1 MKYRAEIDGLRAL
14 AVLPVIL
21 FHAGFEW
28 FSGGFI
34 GVDVFFVISGYL
46 ITTIIISEMAEG
58 KFSIVNFYERRARR
72 ILPALFFMM
81 AVCLPLAWLWL
92 IPSDLKD
99 FGQSL
104 VAVSIFSSNV
114 LFWLESS
121 YFGTASELKPLLH
134 TWSLAVEEQFY
145 ILFPIFL
152 MLTWRLG
159 IQMILILLSIVF
171 VISLGI
177 AQWGAYNSPSATFY
191 LLPTRGW
198 ELLVGVFTAFYLKK
212 NGHLKFHA
220 INQVTTLLGFG
231 MIAYSIIAFDKTTP
245 FPSLYTLIPV
255 IGTGLLIICAVPQ
268 TIVNKLLSLKTIVGL
283 GLISYSAY
291 LWHQPI
297 LVFARH
303 KTLGE
308 VPDSIVIL
316 LCCSSILMAWISWRF
331 IEQPFRNK
339 ILISRRLIFLFS
351 TIGIFT
357 FASTGLLLQQDAIRS
372 FSPNILNNI
381 EYSSLGEK
389 IAKVG
394 NICDYDDLIEQET
407 FKYCFFGDTQADN
420 SIIVFGD
427 SHFLAI
433 QYALDAKLREQKIK
447 GIWLKSLNI
456 DCDETI
462 FTTSH
467 KKSSNQS
474 LLNCPKYYSAALDY
488 FSSSEYLI
496 LINRWSIKYF
506 YPNSNLETPHFI
518 NKALGCEEIR
528 STDTRNV
535 PFNKNGFKQPSEDS
549 MSAAL
554 KDLLRLSASKIK
566 TVVVYPVP
574 EIGCDPYRYN
584 IKHRNTTGSELL
596 SLFFPV
602 EEYDN
607 RNKFVIDIFDEFYS
621 QNKDSIVPVR
631 LRPVFCGKTEL
642 EVCQVIENS
651 IPLYFDDD
659 HLSDTGA
666 SLVVDEIF
674 RSILK
679 EAKFYR

>member
-28 FSGGFI
+28 FSGGFV

-46 ITTIIISEMAEG
+46 ITTIIISEMAQG

-72 ILPALFFMM
+72 ILPALFFVM
-81 AVCLPLAWLWL
+81 AVCLPFAWLWL
-92 IPSDLKD
+92 IPIDLKD

-104 VAVSIFSSNV
+104 IAVSTFSSNI
-114 LFWLESS
+114 LFWMESG
-121 YFGTASELKPLLH
+121 YFDTAAELKPLLH
-134 TWSLAVEEQFY
+134 TWSLAVEEQYY

-159 IQMILILLSIVF
+159 IKTILILLSIVF
-171 VISLGI
+171 VISLGV
-177 AQWGAYNSPSATFY
+177 AQWSAYHFPSAAFY

-198 ELLVGVFTAFYLKK
+198 ELLVGVFAAFYLKY
-212 NGHLKFHA
+212 NGHLKFHTT
-220 INQVTTLLGFG
+220 NQVLSLLGFG
-231 MIAYSIIAFDKTTP
+231 MIAYSIIAFDKSTP
-245 FPSLYTLIPV
+245 FPSLHTLIPV
-255 IGTGLLIICAVPQ
+255 IGTGLLIICTVPN
-268 TIVNKLLSLKTIVGL
+268 TIVNKLLSLKSIVGL

-291 LWHQPI
+291 LWHQPF

-308 VPDSIVIL
+308 VSDIL
-316 LCCSSILMAWISWRF
+316 VLILCCSSILMAWISWRF
-331 IEQPFRNK
+331 IERPFRNK
-339 ILISRRLIFLFS
+339 TLVSRRLIFLYSATGILAFS
-351 TIGIFT
+351 SI
-357 FASTGLLLQQDAIRS
+357 GLLLQQETIKS
-372 FSPNILNNI
+372 FSPNILKNI

-389 IAKVG
+389 ISKVG
-394 NICDYDDLIEQET
+394 NICEYDALIEQDT
-407 FKYCFFGDTQADN
+407 FKYCFFGDKQSDK
-420 SIIVFGD
+420 SIVVYGD

-433 QYALDAKLREQKIK
+433 QYALDEKLREQKIK
-447 GIWLKSLNI
+447 GIWLKSFNI
-456 DCDETI
+456 GCNETI

-467 KKSSNQS
+467 KNSSNLT

-488 FSSSEYLI
+488 FSSAQYLI

-528 STDTRNV
+528 STNTRNV
-535 PFNKNGFKQPSEDS
+535 PFNKNSFKQPSEDS

-554 KDLLRLSASKIK
+554 KDLLRISSSKIK

-584 IKHRNTTGSELL
+584 IKHKNTTGSELTSL
-596 SLFFPV
+596 SFPV

-621 QNKDSIVPVR
+621 QNKDSIVPIR
-631 LRPVFCGKTEL
+631 LRPVFCEKTQV
-642 EVCQVIENS
+642 EVCIVIENS

-666 SLVVDEIF
+666 SLVVEEIL
-674 RSILK
+674 RSIIIESK
-679 EAKFYR
+679 